1 MPNIG
6 SASHWRANIRQRHW
20 SICGSPDPKMNEVSL
35 NTIQYTYNTISGGV
49 MDPICVFTRPKIW
62 LMCVFDT
69 QYNIHTI
76 QYRAASWTPHLTE
89 NVGVCEYILF
99 TQYNIGRRHGPHL
112 RVHLT
117 QIRVYLIYNT
127 TYAQYNIRQRHW
139 SICGFTLE

>member
-1 MPNIG
+1 MQYTHEPTFG
-6 SASHWRANIRQRHW
+6 SVLA
-20 SICGSPDPKMNEVSL
+20 NEVSL

-89 NVGVCEYILF
+89 NVGVCEYILY

-117 QIRVYLIYNT
+117 QNMGICLQLYVIAVKCHVHVLRCGAQFYVSVFVRV
-127 TYAQYNIRQRHW
+127 
-139 SICGFTLE
+139 